1 MLFIDRFDAAL
12 KLIPG
17 LRNYRNE
24 NGIIYAI
31 PGGGVPIGYYLAKDY
46 NFPMHLLISK
56 KIQHPKEKDLSI
68 GAVGLHEQMVDERL
82 NIPASYIRN
91 QVTRIRKSLHERYS
105 KMLGGQ
111 KNDVKGKMVFIVDDG
126 IETGNTMLAAIRM
139 VRAQN
144 PKKIIVV
151 TPVCSS
157 SAAPKIIKEADDFHC
172 LHILKNSI
180 GLGINYLNFS
190 SVTDK

>member
-24 NGIIYAI
+24 NGVIYAI

-46 NFPMHLLISK
+46 NFPMHLLLSK
-56 KIQHPKEKDLSI
+56 KIKHPHENGLSI
-68 GAVGLHEQMVDERL
+68 GAVGVHDQMIDERL
-82 NIPASYIRN
+82 NIPPSYIKN
-91 QVTRIRKSLHERYS
+91 EISKIRKSFKDRYGN
-105 KMLGGQ
+105 MMDVHQ
-111 KNDVKGKMVFIVDDG
+111 KSDLKGKMVFIVDDG
-126 IETGNTMLAAIRM
+126 IETGNTMLSAIRM

-151 TPVCSS
+151 TPIASS
-157 SAAPKIIKEADDFHC
+157 NSVAKIEKEADDFYC
-172 LHILKNSI
+172 LHILKNPVA
-180 GLGINYLNFS
+180 L
-190 SVTDK
+190 